1 MAQTE
6 IVQTKIKLTR
16 PTNSRVEVAIGDT
29 VTFILW
35 TDDGSYATKD
45 VVLTYANALTREYG
59 WDREVTDVRSL
70 DIKRAHNKHTP
81 ACS

>member
-6 IVQTKIKLTR
+6 IVQTKIKLCKA
-16 PTNSRVEVAIGDT
+16 TNSRTPVEVGDT

-35 TDDGSYATKD
+35 TDDNSYATKD
-45 VVLTYANALTREYG
+45 VTLTYADEDKREYG

-81 ACS
+81 QCS